1 MNEQYENTSL
11 KKIIITDLQYFGSI
25 NWYKM
30 FFEFSDIF
38 IEQYEV
44 YQKMSFRNRCI
55 IAGSNG
61 LINLTVPLEKGRGQ
75 KLIMKDVRISYS
87 ENWQRQ
93 HWRSI
98 FSSYRNSP
106 FFEYYEESLNP
117 FFEKKHVYLFDLNWE
132 IMEWVNK
139 RIKFSSQV
147 HKTRS
152 YDQTPNYTNLDSRN
166 VMTPKNFDQG
176 EVNLKYQQV
185 FEDRIG
191 FKTNL
196 CILDLMFCNGPA
208 SKSLLSKG

>member
-1 MNEQYENTSL
+1 MNELKENFHL
-11 KKIIITDLQYFGSI
+11 NKNIISDLQYFGSI
-25 NWYKM
+25 NWYKLL
-30 FFEFSDIF
+30 FEFSDIY

-61 LINLTVPLEKGRGQ
+61 LINLSVPIEKRRVQ

-106 FFEYYEESLNP
+106 FFEYYEESLKP
-117 FFEKKHVYLFDLNWE
+117 LFQIKPVYLLDLNWE
-132 IMEWVNK
+132 IMEWVIK
-139 RIKFSSQV
+139 RIKFSAQL
-147 HKTRS
+147 HKSLEYVR
-152 YDQTPNYTNLDSRN
+152 TPNYVTLDARNLL
-166 VMTPKNFDQG
+166 TPKNYDQG
-176 EVNLKYQQV
+176 EVDLKYQQV

-191 FKTNL
+191 FKSNL
-196 CILDLMFCNGPA
+196 CILDLLFCNGPA
-208 SKSLLSKG
+208 SKSLLEMR